1 MSRKTL
7 IKHRRD
13 TKANWASVNPILD
26 GGEPG
31 VETDTNRTKI
41 GNGISTWN
49 QLGYQSVPFYGAF
62 QDETTQTIAST
73 TVAYPMK
80 LGITDFSNGVTVV
93 SNGSALTRVTFAH
106 AGLYNLQWSGQ
117 FVNANSSIQDVA
129 VWLRKSGVDIPG
141 SAGRITVP
149 NKHGSVNGA
158 IVSAWNYFIQVTAG
172 QYVELMWHA
181 NSTGVSI
188 AYLGAGTTPTTPTTA
203 SVILTVQQV
212 A

>member
-1 MSRKTL
+1 MPRKTL

-13 TKANWASVNPILD
+13 TKANWAFINPILD
-26 GGEPG
+26 DGEPG

-41 GNGISTWN
+41 GNGTSTWN

-73 TVAYPMK
+73 TEAYPIK
-80 LGITDFSNGVTVV
+80 FGITDFSNGVTVV
-93 SNGSALTRVTFAH
+93 SNGSGLTRVTFAH
-106 AGLYNLQWSGQ
+106 AGVYNLEWSGQ
-117 FVNANSSIQDVA
+117 FVNANSSIRDVA

-149 NKHGSVNGA
+149 NKHGSIDGA
-158 IVSAWNYFIQVTAG
+158 LIVGWNYFIEVTVG
-172 QYVELMWHA
+172 QYIELMWHA
-181 NSTGVSI
+181 DSTDVSL
-188 AYLGAGTTPTTPTTA
+188 AFLAAGTTPTTPTTA